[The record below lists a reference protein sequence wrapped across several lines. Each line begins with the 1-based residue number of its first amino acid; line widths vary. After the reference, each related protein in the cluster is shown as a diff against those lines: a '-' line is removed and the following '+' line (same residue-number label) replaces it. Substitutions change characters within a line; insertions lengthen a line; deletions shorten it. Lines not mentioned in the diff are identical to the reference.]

1 MANTPPIP
9 AGWEIE
15 GSGSSAPK
23 LPPIPAGFV
32 PTGEV
37 VDGDTIRL
45 DGAPNARLS
54 GFDAWESDQLGYRPG
69 RGPLNIGELS
79 TNALDGFVTP
89 QTSVS
94 GIGKQTFG
102 RPVVTLDN
110 GGNDPIVPMLWE
122 GQGYAAPEYL
132 SADPDRA
139 ASYMEA
145 ERLGRLNRQGGFGTN
160 HIRPDAYRRP
170 LTTRTAKLAADEYLA
185 FDDQLPDDA
194 PKLKRLDAT
203 QEKRIAAYV
212 ASQAGNPNFSLQQ
225 YRDWFR
231 NELGVTDFEPVD
243 DPKFIE
249 SVRKGEGFSP
259 AIDYSNLDAQSM
271 RELQELIAL
280 SGLRPEDARGYR
292 DLLASGDQA
301 QVLEYARS
309 KGMTLDPRDVSE
321 YFDARAKG
329 GNAPIP
335 LPIIDP
341 GDGRTGAAARGFGD
355 PLGFLDEMGAVP
367 DTLGLTGYRENV
379 WNSDRSFGD
388 IYENNLRQN
397 RAIID
402 NDETKHPYYRLAGQ
416 FLSGSVIPIGAGA
429 RTIGGFA
436 KAGATEG
443 AIYGFGSADGNLG
456 DRLLNVP
463 VNSALGA
470 VGGATVGTAIKGIG
484 ELSKRFSQFIKRP
497 SGAPVDEVADA
508 RRVVAFEDA
517 LSREVAPDA
526 TEITQDQV
534 ARAFQAADEA
544 AGAPV
549 TSADDVPEIPPGFQI
564 ERADMAAEDIAPSI
578 ASERVPDMI
587 DVGDGRTSPL
597 ADGPSPDLMRAATA
611 RVEPADVLPRASD
624 EVSAD
629 EAARL
634 AEGPYQPV
642 PAPRERDYL
651 DARQFPSRANP
662 DNTITRRGPL
672 DLVSYARAQG
682 GMIDEGGE
690 LTAAGISNAARKGED
705 FAGGENRLGRLVDN
719 ESGATIEDMAQRAW
733 SEGYFPELDAPPTIQ
748 EFVAALDDTYRGV
761 GRRFRPQDQGEI
773 LAYEGARDQ
782 RLAVERARQDGAPL
796 VDDLGRPATLDD
808 MVANTPPPV
817 DPDEWSPAT
826 LAKVGNVRVDKLDT
840 PQEISRALKVGH
852 DITGGFAS
860 ARRGVITQAET
871 EALASDL
878 GMTADQLLARRKG
891 QALNAEEAL
900 AARRILAASGNELV
914 NMARRIERAGDD
926 PGSEMLASFRK
937 ALVRHTAIQE
947 QVSGATAEAGRTLAQ
962 FRMTANSRE
971 IPGRVLEGLVNGGG
985 GSQRLKEAAEAII
998 DLERDPANLNRF
1010 VEKAAKPRW
1019 KDKVVELWYNFLL
1032 SGPQTHAVNVLS
1044 NTMTSLAQIPEHGA
1058 AWGIGAAR
1066 NAFNRR
1072 AADRVLLSEVGARA
1086 TGLLQGTK
1094 EGLREFGR
1102 AFRTG
1107 EPSDFVSKVESQSQK
1122 AISGIKG
1129 EVLRLPTRLLTAE
1142 DELFKA
1148 IARRQALA
1156 GLSVRQASREGLKG
1170 ADAKAR
1176 AAQLLAN
1183 PSDGMLHEAMDY
1195 ARYVTFQKPLG
1206 PVGSKISAVTNDMPI
1221 LKAVLPFIR
1230 TPTNL
1235 VKFAVERS
1243 PAAPMLREW
1252 RKDFGAGGARRDLA
1266 VARATVGTGIA
1277 AVVAELAARGVI
1289 TGSAPSDDNK
1299 RRLMLADGWQPYSL
1313 KIGDKYYSYRR
1324 LDPFAMTFGTA
1335 ADIATLGEGMSE
1347 KSREEGVGLVVAS
1360 IISNLTNK
1368 TWLSGMT
1375 DALEALRDP
1384 ERYSGNFI
1392 ERLAGSATVPTG
1404 VAQVARTI
1412 DPTMRETPDVASAI
1426 QSRVPGLTD
1435 DLLPKRDIWGEP
1447 ITQED
1452 APGPNIISPLWVS
1465 TGKND
1470 PITREILRVGGTVS
1484 PPQKGDLTPEQYNE
1498 LQAVRG
1504 SLAKRWLGDLFASE
1518 GYSGLPADDQVEE
1531 IRKTVSAATKA
1542 AKANVLASE
1551 PLPSAKPEKGKRR
1564 VSAKAP
1570 ADLPPLPPGFELAR

>member
-9 AGWEIE
+9 AGWEVE
-15 GSGSSAPK
+15 GSGSSTPK
-23 LPPIPAGFV
+23 SPPIPAGFV

-45 DGAPNARLS
+45 DGGPNARLS

-69 RGPLNIGELS
+69 RGPLNIGEQS

-110 GGNDPIVPMLWE
+110 GGNDPIVSMLWE

-185 FDDQLPDDA
+185 FDDQLPDDT
-194 PKLKRLDAT
+194 PKLKRLDAA

-280 SGLRPEDARGYR
+280 SGLRPEDAKGYR
-292 DLLASGDQA
+292 DLLTSGDEA

-321 YFDARAKG
+321 YFEARAKG

-416 FLSGSVIPIGAGA
+416 FLSGSVVPIGAGA
-429 RTIGGFA
+429 RTIAGFA

-443 AIYGFGSADGNLG
+443 AIYGFGSADGDIG

-484 ELSKRFSQFIKRP
+484 DLSKRFSQFIKRP
-497 SGAPVDEVADA
+497 SGAPVDEVANA

-526 TEITQDQV
+526 TEITQEQV

-544 AGAPV
+544 ASAPV
-549 TSADDVPEIPPGFQI
+549 ATASEVPEIPPGFQI
-564 ERADMAAEDIAPSI
+564 ERADMAADNTAPSI
-578 ASERVPDMI
+578 ASERIPNII
-587 DVGDGRTSPL
+587 DVGAGRTGPI

-611 RVEPADVLPRASD
+611 RVEPGDVLPRASD

-682 GMIDEGGE
+682 GMIDESGE

-1094 EGLREFGR
+1094 EGLREFAR

-1170 ADAKAR
+1170 AEAKAR
-1176 AAQLLAN
+1176 SAQLLAN

-1266 VARATVGTGIA
+1266 IARATVGTGIA

-1426 QSRVPGLTD
+1426 QSRIPGLTD
-1435 DLLPKRDIWGEP
+1435 ELLPKRDIWGEP

-1504 SLAKRWLGDLFASE
+1504 SLAKRWLGDLFGSE
-1518 GYSGLPADDQVEE
+1518 GYQGLPADDQVEE

-1542 AKANVLASE
+1542 AKANVLAGE
-1551 PLPSAKPEKGKRR
+1551 ALPAAKPEKGKRR
-1564 VSAKAP
+1564 PAIAAP
-1570 ADLPPLPPGFELAR
+1570 ANFPDLPPGFEMER